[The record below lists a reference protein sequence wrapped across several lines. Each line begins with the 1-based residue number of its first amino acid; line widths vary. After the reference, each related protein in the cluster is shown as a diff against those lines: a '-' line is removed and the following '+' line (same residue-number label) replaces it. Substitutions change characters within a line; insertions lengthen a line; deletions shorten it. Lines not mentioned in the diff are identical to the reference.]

1 MVGEEIP
8 EDEEDEEDATE
19 AIEAV
24 LEAVKQGVSRDAW
37 SCVIL

>member
-8 EDEEDEEDATE
+8 EDEEDEEGAIE
-19 AIEAV
+19 AIKAV

-37 SCVIL
+37 SCMIV